1 MIQRIVILLLSSLL
15 MAGCGGTGTKSSF
28 TVAFLDAFED
38 ETIAQ
43 AKKGF
48 FVALKDSGYTA
59 EKNIKVVYRNAQ
71 GDIPALTQS
80 VDFFVTSGVDL
91 IVANTTL
98 STISAVKKTKSIPI
112 CMMVSGSTELTGLR
126 DKSGKD
132 PENLFGVYETLDY
145 IDTALALTQELRPG
159 AKRIGT
165 IINQSE
171 PQSVDALERIK
182 KNALAMGM
190 EVIALPATGS
200 AETQLVTEQLL
211 SQNIDVF
218 FALPDNTIF
227 SSFETIAAACKRKGV
242 PILTSETGL
251 VSRGADMAFG
261 ADIYQWGYD
270 AGIEAV
276 KFFKTGKIPAP
287 VKVRVRKKILA
298 NEVVK

>member
-1 MIQRIVILLLSSLL
+1 MIRHLFLLLISSLVL
-15 MAGCGGTGTKSSF
+15 AGCGGSGSKSNF

-48 FVALKDSGYTA
+48 FVALKDSGYIP
-59 EKNIKVVYRNAQ
+59 EQNIRVLYRNAQ

-91 IVANTTL
+91 IATNTTL
-98 STISAVKKTKSIPI
+98 ATISAVKKTKSIPV
-112 CMMVSGSTELTGLR
+112 CMMVSGSPDLTGLR
-126 DKSGKD
+126 NKSGED
-132 PENLFGVYETLDY
+132 PENLFGVYETLEY
-145 IDTALALTQELRPG
+145 IDTALALARELRPG

-182 KNALAMGM
+182 KNAIAMGM
-190 EVIALPATGS
+190 EVIALPAWGS

-251 VSRGADMAFG
+251 VARGADMAFG

-270 AGIEAV
+270 AGVEAV
-276 KFFKTGKIPAP
+276 KFFRTGKVPAL
-287 VKVRVRKKILA
+287 VKVRVRKKIVA
-298 NEVVK
+298 QEAVK